1 MKKFLIEL
9 RPYVIIVVIVV
20 LIRSFIITPGLVRG
34 ASMEETLFD
43 KDLVLVNKIGIRNG
57 INRFDIVVIN
67 YNGETLIKRVIGLS
81 NETVSYKNNTL
92 YINDVEITTPINFEE
107 TNDFEL
113 KASEDEFIVLGDN
126 RDVSKDSRI
135 IGSIKKKD
143 IKGKVN
149 FVLFPFKRFGFINK

>member
-149 FVLFPFKRFGFINK
+149 FVFFPFKRFGFINK